1 MSILH
6 SFPVIK
12 KAVGVKTH
20 EQRVHLIAELPVDA
34 VEKFLAERAKES
46 PSAGWMNTLTDVGM
60 LDVSVILDKSVNGT
74 MTQELK
80 DEWIRLAHFFMDFAG
95 EPKGKLSKE
104 LSGSDSARRHTVFE
118 ATDEI
123 RDAFHRATERL
134 IPQIAGLKQH
144 GIALPALDSQAALS
158 NKMLGVLSR
167 WAGTACML
175 DRADTLKLLVDA
187 CPAAL
192 SCSMSVAT
200 RTLKVAQGNK
210 DTDFDQTAR
219 NEFCRVA
226 PFYCALQVGSTAC
239 MDVILDKRASLD
251 LTLDVPFSAVV
262 QNSDRSNMGMAR
274 GSPFTSAMFR
284 TDPVCSPAAFAHA
297 IGRIQPT
304 LDEKEQNFLASKMI
318 SYADKHPH
326 HFVAVAGQGFFHEND
341 DDPNHKVLR
350 WRALNKAVME
360 AQAALP
366 AFLKHVPWD
375 YLRQQDSPFIQ
386 AAHNCKD
393 LQRAPREEAL
403 LTLIQQAKIDGQ
415 EDKVL
420 AIDAMMIRT
429 KKSQEPVTTLSVNG
443 FNKVM
448 LKFLENGFRP
458 DAKHPDVEL
467 TLNQIADA
475 DNHPTR
481 NMLRSYLARTKA
493 HKLIDEID
501 LDGTP
506 AKAAP

>member
-60 LDVSVILDKSVNGT
+60 LDVSSILDKSANGT
-74 MTQELK
+74 MTQDLK

-95 EPKGKLSKE
+95 EPKVKLSKE

-144 GIALPALDSQAALS
+144 GFTLPALDSQAALS
-158 NKMLGVLSR
+158 DKMLGVLSR
-167 WAGTACML
+167 WAATACML

-187 CPAAL
+187 CPAAM

-200 RTLKVAQGNK
+200 RTLKVAQNNK
-210 DTDFDQTAR
+210 DTDFDQTAGF
-219 NEFCRVA
+219 ESCRVA

-239 MDVILDKRASLD
+239 MDVVLDKRASLG

-262 QNSDRSNMGMAR
+262 QNSDRSNMGMTR
-274 GSPFTSAMFR
+274 GSPFTHAMFR

-341 DDPNHKVLR
+341 DEPNHKGLR
-350 WRALNKAVME
+350 MRALNKAVLE

-375 YLRQQDSPFIQ
+375 YMRNQDSPFIQ
-386 AAHNCKD
+386 APHSCKD
-393 LQRAPREEAL
+393 TQRGPREEAL
-403 LTLIQQAKIDGQ
+403 LALIQQAKIDGR
-415 EDKVL
+415 EDSAFGIDVL
-420 AIDAMMIRT
+420 EIRG
-429 KKSQEPVTTLSVNG
+429 KKSQEPVTMLSANG

-458 DAKHPDVEL
+458 DAKHPEVDS
-467 TLNQIADA
+467 TLNQIADVER
-475 DNHPTR
+475 HPTR
-481 NMLRSYLARTKA
+481 NMLRSYLARTTA

-501 LDGTP
+501 LDATS
-506 AKAAP
+506 AKVAP